1 MSITI
6 TDIYRYPVKS
16 MGGHTLQNTYLS
28 EHGIPGDRCW
38 TLKDE
43 ERGGIKGG
51 KRFPA
56 LMGMAAR
63 LREEPAAELPSPH
76 ADITLQDGRV
86 VHTDDADV
94 NQQLSAA
101 IGAPVSLWPLLSK
114 DQLDHYRRQPMPQG
128 IDQEAALREV
138 FARLPEEPLPD
149 LSAFPAEL
157 MSYESPPGTYFDAF
171 PLLIMSSNALNA
183 MAAHR
188 SDSEFDVRRFRPNI
202 VVDTPQSG
210 FVEDTWAGKTARL
223 GQAVLKFEMACP
235 RCVMTTHGFN
245 DLPKD
250 PGIMRA
256 LVQANEGNLGVYAS
270 VVQPGAIKVGDT
282 LQLGVCAV
290 ETKV

>member
-1 MSITI
+1 MSITV

-16 MGGHTLQNTYLS
+16 MGGHTLQNAYLG

-56 LMGMAAR
+56 LMGMSAR
-63 LREEPAAELPSPH
+63 LRNEPDAEHPSPD
-76 ADITLQDGRV
+76 ADITLADGRV
-86 VHTDDADV
+86 VRTDDTNINA
-94 NQQLSAA
+94 QLSEAV
-101 IGAPVSLWPLLSK
+101 GSPVSLWPLLSK
-114 DQLDHYRRQPMPQG
+114 DQLEHYRRQPMPEG
-128 IDQEAALREV
+128 VDQEAAFREV
-138 FARLPEEPLPD
+138 FARLPDEPLPD

-171 PLLIMSSNALNA
+171 PLLLMSGSALAA
-183 MAAHR
+183 MAEHR
-188 SDSEFDVRRFRPNI
+188 SDSQFDLRRFRPNI
-202 VVDTPQSG
+202 VVDTAEPG
-210 FVEDTWAGKTARL
+210 FPEDAWAGRIGRL
-223 GQAVLKFEMACP
+223 GQAVLKFEMVCP

-256 LVQANEGNLGVYAS
+256 LVQANNGNLGVYAS
-270 VVQPGAIKVGDT
+270 VAQPGEIKVGDR
-282 LQLGVCAV
+282 LQL
-290 ETKV
+290 EP